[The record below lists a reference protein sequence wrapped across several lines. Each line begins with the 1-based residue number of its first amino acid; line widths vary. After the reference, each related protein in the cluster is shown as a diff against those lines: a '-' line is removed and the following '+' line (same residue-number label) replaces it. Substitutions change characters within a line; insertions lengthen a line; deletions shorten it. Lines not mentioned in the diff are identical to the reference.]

1 MMKNVFWQTILMLS
15 LCLGLFQNTLAQSN
29 SPLSVEI
36 DRTSLTTDDVLNF
49 IIKVQ
54 GTGDMPAPTLPSL
67 DKFDRVSS
75 GRSSQFSFVNGRM
88 TGQVIYSYVLRPIET
103 GQLVIGPV
111 GVTID
116 GQTYTSEPVVIEVSL
131 GASLAQPDPDTTAPN
146 ELNGQD
152 FFIEAEVDNLEPYA
166 GEQVVYTFR
175 VYNARRFARQPRY
188 IAPNFTGFWYEEQ
201 QGQSTYTLQIS
212 NRIYRITEL
221 QTILFSTR
229 AGSITI
235 DPATL
240 SIPGVGE
247 LKTQALMLNVTPLP
261 PSPPSDFGDAIGLF
275 HLDTEISLTEG
286 KVNEPINLLVTLSG
300 QGNLYTLSGPVWPE
314 IANWRLFE
322 EETMLDAVF
331 ENDEIRGQKIYK
343 LLLIP
348 GKAGDFTLPPLT
360 YSYFDPTDEVYRT
373 LSTNP
378 IPIKI
383 LSGDE
388 VEPTGF
394 APTSPIFRLG
404 QEQIERQA
412 SDIRHIKIAPLSLT
426 SAQTIVTEQWSY
438 WLLWGGPVILLL
450 VNAVFLHRMRQFTQR
465 PEAFVSAQAERKARR
480 SLKLAQQNQQDYYNA
495 AEQILMTYLSEKL
508 NHPVTGLTQAALLN
522 KLYSQH
528 LDKSLI
534 DRVQFCL
541 NECDIGRFSPD
552 NHLDQPGLK
561 LLEDVEFLILDLEK
575 VLV

>member
-15 LCLGLFQNTLAQSN
+15 LCLGLFQNILAQSN

-36 DRTSLTTDDVLNF
+36 DPTSLTTDDVLNF

-67 DKFDRVSS
+67 DKFDRVSR
-75 GRSSQFSFVNGRM
+75 GRSSQFSFVNGRR

-111 GVTID
+111 RVTID
-116 GQTYTSEPVVIEVSL
+116 GQTYTSEPVVIEVSP
-131 GASLAQPDPDTTAPN
+131 GASLAQPDPDTAAPN

-152 FFIEAEVDNLEPYA
+152 FFVEAEVDNLAPYA

-175 VYNARRFARQPRY
+175 MYVDNDRRFARQPRY
-188 IAPNFTGFWYEEQ
+188 IAPNFRGFWHKE
-201 QGQSTYTLQIS
+201 QGQSTIS
-212 NRIYRITEL
+212 HRIYRITEL

-240 SIPGVGE
+240 SIPDVGE
-247 LKTQALMLNVTPLP
+247 LKTQALTLNVTPLP

-275 HLDTEISLTEG
+275 QLDTEISLTEG

-300 QGNLYTLSGPVWPE
+300 QGNLYTLSDPVWPE

-343 LLLIP
+343 LLLVP
-348 GKAGDFTLPPLT
+348 GKVGDFTLPSIT
-360 YSYFDPTDEVYRT
+360 YSYFDPIDETYRT
-373 LSTNP
+373 LSTDP
-378 IPIKI
+378 IPVKI
-383 LSGDE
+383 LPE
-388 VEPTGF
+388 NEE
-394 APTSPIFRLG
+394 PTSPIFKPG
-404 QEQIERQA
+404 QEQVERQA

-426 SAQTIVTEQWSY
+426 SAQTVVTEQWSY
-438 WLLWGGPVILLL
+438 WLLWGGPVILFL
-450 VNAVFLHRMRQFTQR
+450 VNAVFLHRMRQFAQR
-465 PEAFVSAQAERKARR
+465 PEVRVSARAGRKAQR

-508 NHPVTGLTQAALLN
+508 NHPVAGLTQAALLG
-522 KLYSQH
+522 KLQRQH
-528 LDKSLI
+528 LLDKSLI

-541 NECDIGRFSPD
+541 NECDIGRFSPG
-552 NHLDQPGLK
+552 NHLDQQGLK
-561 LLEDVEFLILDLEK
+561 LLEDVEFLILDLERA
-575 VLV
+575 LV